1 MYLNNYSVIQGWE
14 RASKRERESWRVQ
27 QSEMVSEEC
36 PKTRG
41 QGIVTTR
48 ETIFNRIQTSIS
60 LTVSFISFMHHFS
73 PSQLSP
79 ISLYLSLS
87 CLSERF
93 FLSFLSS
100 FAPYFIHFS
109 LQVLFFV
116 TLTFSRL
123 LLFSHSFRWCECIF
137 GVLFMQ
143 FPHSCLILD
152 PFSSSFLCLSW
163 LMTGHYYY

>member
-14 RASKRERESWRVQ
+14 RASKRERAGEFSRVRWWVKSARKPEDRALLPQ
-27 QSEMVSEEC
+27 GKLSSIGYKLPFLLLC
-36 PKTRG
+36 PSLASC
-41 QGIVTTR
+41 I
-48 ETIFNRIQTSIS
+48 IS
-60 LTVSFISFMHHFS
+60 LLHNCPPF
-73 PSQLSP
+73 LS
-79 ISLYLSLS
+79 LSLS
-87 CLSERF
+87 CPSELF

-137 GVLFMQ
+137 GVLFMP